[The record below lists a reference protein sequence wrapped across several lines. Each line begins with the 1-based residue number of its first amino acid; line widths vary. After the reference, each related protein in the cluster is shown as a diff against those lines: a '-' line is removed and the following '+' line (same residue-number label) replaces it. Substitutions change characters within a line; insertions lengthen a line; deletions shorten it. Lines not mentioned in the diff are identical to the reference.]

1 MLPGEA
7 HALVSLLAAAVGI
20 KVEISKAAVGAEGL
34 LLRAGGSLQAAAR
47 RVCRTGAI
55 ARPSLAWRPRGAA
68 QEQLWGARQRF
79 AGWRRAWQA

>member
-55 ARPSLAWRPRGAA
+55 ARLASTRSGPGAA
-68 QEQLWGARQRF
+68 VGRTPALCRLAACV
-79 AGWRRAWQA
+79 AGLFG